1 MSRLL
6 TDIRVGYDLPS
17 VLGRLPLLHF
27 CFTHTTC
34 PTCCGKL
41 VVVRI
46 KKRKV
51 YTIDY
56 GLLEVKEHQKQCNN
70 CGQWYESEH
79 LPLMVKKG
87 SNYSYDCMVEVGL
100 LRYKQKKQISEIA
113 RIFHEKHKLSISATQ
128 VRRLAYSFLHYLG
141 KFHYLNAGT
150 INNYLESQGGYIMYV
165 DSTCE
170 GHAPHLLTCI
180 DGNSA
185 FVLYSQKLISEN
197 KNDLESAFRKVK
209 QLYGDPLCCV
219 HDMGRG
225 INSALDEIFPLAV
238 RVICHFHL
246 LRDIGKDLFGEVYQ
260 KVKSLLSK
268 KKIYSEIRYQTKA
281 MEKLSGCTK
290 TAQELFFG
298 INDCKEGSKELL
310 QGILYGYLLELKS
323 RENNGD
329 GYGFPFDRPKLFYY
343 NSLKRI
349 HAEMETIEK
358 LQVFEHELLVK
369 CRFYKIKETL
379 SSVLSDKK
387 LDSKVKDLERHIEY
401 FDKLR
406 DIMRIAL
413 PGDKKGLNDPGRITN
428 QEELN
433 DVEGKLKNY
442 IKALRKQKQ
451 KLPGIQAVIKQLEKY
466 WDKIFVRGIEVR
478 VKGQTKKIIPQ
489 RTNNTSE
496 QFYRRLK
503 QLLRRLHGNSSVN
516 KDLLYLPEE
525 IALIE
530 NLSNHKY
537 ISNLI
542 KSESQ
547 LAYEFAKLD
556 INGMTLPFEKQE
568 LNIGVPQKIKK
579 ILKKFKPLECL
590 EKLKP

>member
-1 MSRLL
+1 
-6 TDIRVGYDLPS
+6 
-17 VLGRLPLLHF
+17 
-27 CFTHTTC
+27 
-34 PTCCGKL
+34 
-41 VVVRI
+41 
-46 KKRKV
+46 
-51 YTIDY
+51 
-56 GLLEVKEHQKQCNN
+56 
-70 CGQWYESEH
+70 
-79 LPLMVKKG
+79 
-87 SNYSYDCMVEVGL
+87 MVEIGL
-100 LRYKQKKQISEIA
+100 LRFKQKKQISEIG
-113 RIFHEKHKLSISATQ
+113 RIFHEKYKLLISETQ
-128 VRRLAYSFLHYLG
+128 IRRLAYNFLHYLG
-141 KFHYLNAGT
+141 KFHYLHVGN
-150 INNYLESQGGYIMYV
+150 INNYLKSQGGYIMYV

-170 GHAPHLLTCI
+170 GRAPHLLTCI
-180 DGNSA
+180 DGNSG

-197 KNDLESAFRKVK
+197 QNDLESAFRKVS

-225 INSALDEIFPLAV
+225 INSALDEVFPLAV

-260 KVKSLLSK
+260 NVKSSLSK
-268 KKIYSEIRYQTKA
+268 KKIYSGIRYQTKA
-281 MEKLSGCTK
+281 MERLSGGTK

-323 RENNGD
+323 WENNGD

-349 HAEMETIEK
+349 HVEMETIEK
-358 LQVFEHELLVK
+358 LQVFDNEALVK

-379 SSVLSDKK
+379 GSVLSDKK
-387 LDSKVKDLERHIEY
+387 LDSKVKDLQLHIEY

-442 IKALRKQKQ
+442 MKVLKKQKQ
-451 KLPGIQAVIKQLEKY
+451 KLPGIQTVIKQLEKY
-466 WDKIFVRGIEVR
+466 WHKIFVRGIEVSVQGQ
-478 VKGQTKKIIPQ
+478 VKTIIPQ

-537 ISNLI
+537 ISNLL

-556 INGMTLPFEKQE
+556 INGMILPFEKQE
-568 LNIGVPQKIKK
+568 LDLGVPLKIKK
-579 ILKKFKPLECL
+579 ILKNFKPLECL
-590 EKLKP
+590 EKLKS

>member
-1 MSRLL
+1 LS
-6 TDIRVGYDLPS
+6 S
-17 VLGRLPLLHF
+17 VLGSLPLLHF
-27 CFTHTTC
+27 SFTHTTC
-34 PTCCGKL
+34 STCSGKL

-56 GLLEVKEHQKQCNN
+56 GPLEIKEHQKQCNN
-70 CGQWYESEH
+70 CGCWYESEH

-87 SNYSYDCMVEVGL
+87 SNYSYDCMVEIGL
-100 LRYKQKKQISEIA
+100 LRFKQKKQISEIG
-113 RIFHEKHKLSISATQ
+113 RIFHEKYKLSISATQ
-128 VRRLAYSFLHYLG
+128 IRRLAYNFLHYLG
-141 KFHYLNAGT
+141 KFHYLHIGN
-150 INNYLESQGGYIMYV
+150 INNYLKSQGGYIMYV

-170 GHAPHLLTCI
+170 GRAPHLLTCI
-180 DGNSA
+180 DGNSG

-197 KNDLESAFRKVK
+197 QSDLESAFKKVS

-225 INSALDEIFPLAV
+225 INSALDEVFPLAV

-260 KVKSLLSK
+260 KVKSSLSK
-268 KKIYSEIRYQTKA
+268 KKIYSGIRYQTKA

-298 INDCKEGSKELL
+298 INDCKEGSRELL

-323 RENNGD
+323 WENNGD
-329 GYGFPFDRPKLFYY
+329 GYGFPFDRPKLVYY

-349 HAEMETIEK
+349 HVEMGTIEK
-358 LQVFEHELLVK
+358 LQVFEHDVLVK

-379 SSVLSDKK
+379 SSILSDKK
-387 LDSKVKDLERHIEY
+387 LCIKVKDLERHVEY

-413 PGDKKGLNDPGRITN
+413 PGDKKGLNDPGRITS
-428 QEELN
+428 QEELY
-433 DVEGKLKNY
+433 DVESKLKNY
-442 IKALRKQKQ
+442 ISALKKQKH
-451 KLPGIQAVIKQLEKY
+451 KLPRVQTVIKQLEKY
-466 WDKIFVRGIEVR
+466 WDKIFVRGIEVT
-478 VKGQTKKIIPQ
+478 VQGQPKTIIPQ

-503 QLLRRLHGNSSVN
+503 QLLRRLHGNSKVN

-530 NLSNHKY
+530 NLSNQKY
-537 ISNLI
+537 ISNLL
-542 KSESQ
+542 KNESQ

-556 INGMTLPFEKQE
+556 IDGMILPFEKLE
-568 LNIGVPQKIKK
+568 LDLGVSIKIKK

>member
-1 MSRLL
+1 MSHLL
-6 TDIRVGYDLPS
+6 SDIRVGYHLSS

-27 CFTHTTC
+27 SFTHTTC

-56 GLLEVKEHQKQCNN
+56 GPLEIKEHQKRCNN
-70 CGQWYESEH
+70 CGRWYESEH

-100 LRYKQKKQISEIA
+100 LRYKEKKQISEIG
-113 RIFHEKHKLSISATQ
+113 RIFQEKYKLSISATQ
-128 VRRLAYSFLHYLG
+128 VRRLAYNFLHYLG
-141 KFHYLNAGT
+141 KFHYLNVGN

-225 INSALDEIFPLAV
+225 INSALDEVFPLAV

-260 KVKSLLSK
+260 KVKSSLSK
-268 KKIYSEIRYQTKA
+268 KKIYSGIRYQTKA

-290 TAQELFFG
+290 TAQELFFS
-298 INDCKEGSKELL
+298 INDCDEGSRELL

-323 RENNGD
+323 WESNGD
-329 GYGFPFDRPKLFYY
+329 GYGFPFDRPKLVYY
-343 NSLKRI
+343 NGLKKI
-349 HAEMETIEK
+349 HVEMETIEE
-358 LQVFEHELLVK
+358 LQVFDNEVLVK

-379 SSVLSDKK
+379 GSVLSDKK
-387 LDSKVKDLERHIEY
+387 LESKVKELEQHIEC
-401 FDKLR
+401 FDKFR
-406 DIMRIAL
+406 NIMRIAL
-413 PGDKKGLNDPGRITN
+413 PGGKKGLNDPGRITS
-428 QEELN
+428 QQELN

-442 IKALRKQKQ
+442 MKALKRQKQ
-451 KLPGIQAVIKQLEKY
+451 KLPEVQTVIKQLEKC
-466 WDKIFVRGIEVR
+466 WGKIFVRGIEVT
-478 VKGQTKKIIPQ
+478 VQGQAKTIIPQ

-537 ISNLI
+537 ISNLL

-556 INGMTLPFEKQE
+556 INGMMLPFEKQE
-568 LNIGVPQKIKK
+568 LNIGVTQKIKK
-579 ILKKFKPLECL
+579 KLKNFKPLECL
-590 EKLKP
+590 EKLKS